1 MTFLRFIETHHEK
14 LGAALFILPC
24 LLVPFVAAGVVYAAV
39 LLFQ

>member
-1 MTFLRFIETHHEK
+1 MKLWRLVETHHEQ

-24 LLVPFVAAGVVYAAV
+24 LLVPMIAAGIVYSLV